1 MADNILSIV
10 LKFIYPMSILFMFTL
25 TDFEPLTPTPMVIY
39 ERPPRT
45 TPPMGKLEKASPAVV
60 VVKHKDNEQNR
71 LGGPAAAPPINHP
84 SNVKAGQMDIP
95 IEDIAIH
102 QAKERAEHR
111 LGTSKDGV
119 ESNENEQESSV
130 VHIAPD
136 NGSPGGAVA
145 VVNQMPKD
153 RSDAAMARMVSVV
166 PDAVTSQ
173 GKAATPPSNVV
184 SPANAAVTP
193 PMGSPN
199 VVNYTPQANAYMRSM
214 AQRQAQAQQ
223 RALSLQA
230 VSRQAMQQRYAAY
243 NAPAAQRSYQGY
255 NYYAYP
261 GGPMLQNAQTRS
273 LGQNQMRNNWHQFY
287 NRYLQQRQSSFNRGK
302 KSKIPKITSTKL

>member
-1 MADNILSIV
+1 MNNFLKLSGEANFHT
-10 LKFIYPMSILFMFTL
+10 LHMFTSP
-25 TDFEPLTPTPMVIY
+25 DFEPLTPTPMVIY

-45 TPPMGKLEKASPAVV
+45 TPPMGKLEKANPAVV

-71 LGGPAAAPPINHP
+71 LAGPAAAPPINHP

-173 GKAATPPSNVV
+173 GRDAMPPGSVV
-184 SPANAAVTP
+184 SPPQAAVSP
-193 PMGSPN
+193 PVGSPN
-199 VVNYTPQANAYMRSM
+199 IVNYTPQTNAYMRSM
-214 AQRQAQAQQ
+214 EQRQAQAQL
-223 RALSLQA
+223 RALSAQA
-230 VSRQAMQQRYAAY
+230 VSPQAMQQRYAEY
-243 NAPAAQRSYQGY
+243 NAPAATRSYQGY

-273 LGQNQMRNNWHQFY
+273 LGQNPLRNNWHQFY
-287 NRYLQQRQSSFNRGK
+287 NRYLQQRQFSFNRSK
-302 KSKIPKITSTKL
+302 KSRIPKTKSTKL